1 MAQETILVVEDEKDI
16 LDLVEYNL
24 QGAGFRVL
32 RAMDGIEGLRLAK
45 SERPELIIL
54 DLMLPNMDG
63 KEVCRRIRQDEH
75 IHAIPVMMLTA
86 RTEEI
91 DRIVGF
97 ELGADD
103 YLTKPFSPR
112 ELALRVQAILR
123 RLKEAEPA
131 KALIQFPG
139 MIIDSEK
146 HRLEVDGQG
155 VDLTVTEFRLLHYLA
170 TNPGK
175 VQTRDA
181 LLDRVWGY
189 TFEGYARTVDTHI
202 RRLRKKLGAQK
213 DRIDTIRGIGYRFR
227 EDI

>member
-1 MAQETILVVEDEKDI
+1 MAQETVLVVEDEKDI

-24 QGAGFRVL
+24 VGAGFRVL

-75 IHAIPVMMLTA
+75 IHTIPVMMLTA

-123 RLKEAEPA
+123 RLKETDSVN
-131 KALIQFPG
+131 KFIQFPG
-139 MIIDSEK
+139 MIIDSDK
-146 HRLEVDGQG
+146 HRVEVDGRD

-170 TNPGK
+170 ANPGK

-202 RRLRKKLGAQK
+202 RRLRKKLGTHK